1 MSRPS
6 TARSNGPTVMPVTT
20 MTNEDGEV
28 QCPICKTMRYMNHDL
43 VFFINPECYHP
54 LCNNCVHRLFENGP
68 NQCPYVGCHKTL
80 RKKGFREPTF
90 SDLNVEREVDIRKRV
105 AAVFNNTEDD
115 FEDLKAYNDYLDM
128 VETLTMD
135 LVYGTEAERQAAS
148 QKLLAW
154 EDAHRADIE
163 RNRRHGERLREQ
175 TRRQVQAEQKAARE
189 RRAEAQRVEEE
200 DRQRKAQQR
209 EEDLDMLA
217 SAPAGQ
223 ASKIMLKK
231 RGQHR
236 KEALAESEAAAMR
249 RAATVASGG
258 LSIKGLK
265 KKTAG
270 GGGGGGA
277 DGAGADEDRGP
288 YDPFGKLDLSPS
300 RYSLKTTYRN
310 DFLESVRHMTESA
323 AGGYNV
329 QEYYSRALFEAYAG
343 MGVFVGDE
351 KETGRIGMDFREVA
365 TIEAEMAA
373 AGAHESSGEERRV
386 NSMGRSRAVSAKV
399 VRAVGGGGTA
409 ARGSDALR
417 LAAAANSSRGGSS
430 PHTTTGGG
438 DDSDGDVHM
447 KDAAMPDAEV
457 VKMDVD
463 DL

>member
-1 MSRPS
+1 MSHPS
-6 TARSNGPTVMPVTT
+6 AARSNGPTVMPVTT

-105 AAVFNNTEDD
+105 AAVFNNSEDD

-135 LVYGTEAERQAAS
+135 LVYGTEQERQAAS

-154 EDAHRADIE
+154 EDAHRVDIE

-175 TRRQVQAEQKAARE
+175 TRRQAQAEQKAARE

-200 DRQRKAQQR
+200 ERQLKAQQR

-249 RAATVASGG
+249 RAAAVASGG
-258 LSIKGLK
+258 FNIKGLK
-265 KKTAG
+265 KKAAGAAG
-270 GGGGGGA
+270 GAAGA
-277 DGAGADEDRGP
+277 VADEDRGP
-288 YDPFGKLDLSPS
+288 YDPFGKLDLNPS

-310 DFLESVRHMTESA
+310 DFLEGVRHMTDSA

-329 QEYYSRALFEAYAG
+329 QEYYSRALFEAFAG
-343 MGVFVGDE
+343 MGVFVSDE

-373 AGAHESSGEERRV
+373 NESSGGEQERRV
-386 NSMGRSRAVSAKV
+386 VGKRKPMAAKAVRTAS
-399 VRAVGGGGTA
+399 GTV

-430 PHTTTGGG
+430 PYMGG
-438 DDSDGDVHM
+438 DSDGDVHM
-447 KDAAMPDAEV
+447 KDAAMPDSEV